1 VELAARVNPVV
12 SAEWVELAVRANPV
26 ESAEWVE
33 LAARVNPVVSA
44 EWVELAAEWVELVA
58 RATVPALCQPVVQAE
73 AATSAAATYRR
84 VRDMVLAEVP

>member
-1 VELAARVNPVV
+1 V
-12 SAEWVELAVRANPV
+12 SAEWVELAARANPV

-33 LAARVNPVVSA
+33 LVVRVNPVES
-44 EWVELAAEWVELVA
+44 AEWVELVA

>member
-1 VELAARVNPVV
+1 VALAARAYPVEGAE
-12 SAEWVELAVRANPV
+12 SAEWVELAARANPV

-33 LAARVNPVVSA
+33 LVVRVNPVES
-44 EWVELAAEWVELVA
+44 AEWVELVA